1 MNLADTCH
9 VLQNC
14 CGRVAVLD
22 FTHSVIVVRSISA
35 RLPVCM
41 ATFSLSFL
49 FFPIK
54 ILSSTLFNDTSR
66 CRNMRASV
74 FEFTKSSYCFHDGLG
89 LPALNPSAT
98 TRQVRYLCIIKELSH
113 LLQFLPFA
121 GNVALAVC
129 LSVQR

>member
-1 MNLADTCH
+1 MFCK
-9 VLQNC
+9 
-14 CGRVAVLD
+14 
-22 FTHSVIVVRSISA
+22 IVVDELLFWTLHTLLLLSEVF
-35 RLPVCM
+35 LPGCLY
-41 ATFSLSFL
+41 AWLHFHYHFCFS
-49 FFPIK
+49 PIK

-98 TRQVRYLCIIKELSH
+98 TRHVRYLCIIKELSH